1 MNKREFLRNKGFK
14 VGERGRFNDA
24 MKSAIS
30 AAEESGTE
38 FDTPIP
44 PQKRPIIEIK
54 LEKIRASIPEQ
65 KIMREARELYGY
77 TKEGAKV
84 GFITCTSCHQH
95 MIYCNCSGIFA
106 PSVVAYTSDPLVKI
120 RS

>member
-1 MNKREFLRNKGFK
+1 MNKREFLRKKGFK

-30 AAEESGTE
+30 AAEESGIE

-44 PQKRPIIEIK
+44 PQKRPILEIK

-65 KIMREARELYGY
+65 KVWREARELYGY

-84 GFITCTSCHQH
+84 GFITCSSCHQH
-95 MIYCNCSGIFA
+95 MIYCDCSGIFA
-106 PSVVAYTSDPLVKI
+106 PSVVAYSSDPLVKI